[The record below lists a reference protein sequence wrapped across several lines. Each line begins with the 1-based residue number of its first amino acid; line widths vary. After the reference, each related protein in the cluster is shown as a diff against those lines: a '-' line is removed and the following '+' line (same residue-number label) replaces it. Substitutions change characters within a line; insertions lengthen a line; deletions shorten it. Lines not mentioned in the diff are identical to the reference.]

1 MKDFLID
8 MAIVAVV
15 LLIALPFAIKSCE
28 PKVEKVVQLDTIYV
42 YDTIRIVEPVPV
54 KEEVVRYVY
63 VTLPKNEQN
72 ESECAEMSSQ
82 NEQNEFQEDSVE
94 VIIPIT
100 ERTYE
105 DSTYRA
111 VVRGYNPELVSLDLY
126 TKAMYYPVFLKQ
138 KIEPKIVVS
147 AGIYGGFGWKGADY
161 GFGIMI
167 GVPIWSW

>member
-8 MAIVAVV
+8 LAIVAVV
-15 LLIALPFAIKSCE
+15 LVIALPFAIKSCE
-28 PKVEKVVQLDTIYV
+28 PKVEKVVECDTIYV

-72 ESECAEMSSQ
+72 DSECAEMSSQ

-111 VVRGYNPELVSLDLY
+111 VVRGFQPELVSLDLY
-126 TKAMYYPVFLKQ
+126 TKAMYYPVYLKQ
-138 KIEPKIVVS
+138 KVQPKIVVS
-147 AGIYGGFGWKGADY
+147 AGVYGGLGVKGADY
-161 GFGIMI
+161 GLGISV